1 MRMKNLL
8 VLRSKQG
15 STLLSESL
23 RRWLRLSIVW
33 RAMQTG
39 EMNIFLL

>member
-1 MRMKNLL
+1 MRMRNLL

-23 RRWLRLSIVW
+23 GRWLRLSIVW

-39 EMNIFLL
+39 EMIIFLF